1 MAAASGTAQARISAS
16 SSFYGAPAQTPVQV
30 CGRTTEKIAVKK
42 KTCSHCGQR
51 KEPAEFP
58 RNKRTRDQAGSWCR
72 ACVNEARRVVPKWVY
87 LDGVRQLNPSKRP
100 KSKVR

>member
-30 CGRTTEKIAVKK
+30 CGRTTEEI
-42 KTCSHCGQR
+42 HCGQR